1 MNDQNSMFIDP
12 VLATPEKGSQKNC
25 NCRNSRCLK
34 LYCECFSSG
43 EYCKSCNCADCY
55 NNPQNELY
63 RTKAIH
69 STLERNPNA
78 FRPKIGLGISIDV
91 SHSRGCSCR
100 KSNCLK
106 KYCECFQGGVVCTGN
121 CKCKECKNLDC
132 YTDMKM
138 HKKQKIYTPPERTQE
153 EARELNAKILEGAE
167 KYRNFIVE
175 CIQDVEIKIEGQ
187 DMLICSEE
195 VLACETEDL
204 DEGLSKKKNFTYS
217 SAYEAKETAIYEKLL
232 KFLTVTQ
239 DDSSS
244 YHSMDNQKLEC

>member
-1 MNDQNSMFIDP
+1 MLKSNEQNSMFLDP

-43 EYCKSCNCADCY
+43 EYCKNCNCADCY
-55 NNPQNELY
+55 NNPQNEQY

-91 SHSRGCSCR
+91 THSRGCSCR

-106 KYCECFQGGVVCTGN
+106 KYCECFQGGVVCTVS
-121 CKCKECKNLDC
+121 CKCKECKNIDC

-138 HKKQKIYTPPERTQE
+138 YKKQKSYTPPERAQE

-167 KYRNFIVE
+167 KYRNFIAECVE
-175 CIQDVEIKIEGQ
+175 ECDMKIEE
-187 DMLICSEE
+187 DDTLMCNEE
-195 VLACETEDL
+195 VLACETESDIG
-204 DEGLSKKKNFTYS
+204 GLRKKKNFTYS
-217 SAYEAKETAIYEKLL
+217 SAYEAKETAIYDKLL
-232 KFLTVTQ
+232 KFLSVAQ
-239 DDSSS
+239 NDFLSCKQMS
-244 YHSMDNQKLEC
+244 NP